1 MLHVSHKGQA
11 IVECPIRRQCPHFWG
26 QLSHLLR
33 LTGLFGQ
40 GVACVVSDARIS
52 TSGPMAVQGLSCSPS
67 DWVISN
73 AAEGYKGG
81 FGSGIAGLSCVPRLA
96 SGLLA
101 KTEEK
106 GFSDPL
112 RAASSPVTDS

>member
-1 MLHVSHKGQA
+1 
-11 IVECPIRRQCPHFWG
+11 
-26 QLSHLLR
+26 
-33 LTGLFGQ
+33 
-40 GVACVVSDARIS
+40 
-52 TSGPMAVQGLSCSPS
+52 MAVRGLSCSPS

-73 AAEGYKGG
+73 AAEGCKGG

-112 RAASSPVTDS
+112 RAASSPVTDSW